1 MPKTIPKLKQLLEK
15 HQQQSS
21 SLFRGVDLKAVQ
33 KLLKDCPIQEL
44 DAGDVLISAG
54 RPHHFLYLLLSGRL
68 RIHLKKLTLNPIAIL
83 DPGEVADEMSV
94 IDRQAASA
102 FVVAHEDCQLL
113 VLDEETIWRVVESFP
128 IVARNL
134 LLILSQRL
142 RQGNVLVEAS
152 LLEKVSA
159 QELEDFQPLEIQEGK
174 WLLEEEVEKETV
186 SLYRNTTAYVLDSI
200 RRVEA
205 KKKPDI
211 KRGEGLVKSL
221 LDSVSE
227 SSALLLLATDRI
239 QEFAVSTHSV
249 NVAILSLRLAQTL
262 NLKKKNQIQ
271 VGLAALLH
279 EIGVAWLPKRLLH
292 QAGQVSSQVRQRPV
306 YGAKILGHLHRD
318 YDWLAQTVGQVY
330 EREDGRGFP
339 LGLEGGEI
347 RQEAKILGLMDV
359 FEACIH
365 DRPYRNALTGYE
377 LLHELTHGD
386 TTSFSDQI
394 VKALLHSFSLY
405 PYNEYVLLNTK
416 ELGRVVAINPEFS
429 LRPLVRILYDK
440 EGRPLEEP
448 READLAQNSLVFITK
463 AISYHELPQ
472 VP

>member
-1 MPKTIPKLKQLLEK
+1 MPDLKQLLEE
-15 HQQQSS
+15 HEQQSS
-21 SLFRGVDLKAVQ
+21 SLFRGVDLESVQ
-33 KLLKDCPIQEL
+33 ELLKDCPIQEL

-83 DPGEVADEMSV
+83 EPGEVAGEMSV

-102 FVVAHEDCQLL
+102 FVVAHEDCRLL
-113 VLDEETIWRVVESFP
+113 VLDEKTIWCIVESYP

-152 LLEKVSA
+152 LLETVSE
-159 QELEDFQPLEIQEGK
+159 QELEEFQPLEI
-174 WLLEEEVEKETV
+174 KESKGLFETEIDKKTV
-186 SLYRNTTAYVLDSI
+186 SLYRSTVTYVLASI
-200 RRVEA
+200 HRVEE
-205 KKKPDI
+205 KKPPDL
-211 KRGEGLVKSL
+211 KRGERLVKRIIKSI
-221 LDSVSE
+221 SE
-227 SSALLLLATDRI
+227 SSALLLLATDRV

-249 NVAILSLRLAQTL
+249 NVAILSLRLSQTL
-262 NLKKKNQIQ
+262 NFKGKNQIQ

-292 QAGQVSSQVRQRPV
+292 QAGQVSPQVRQRPV

-347 RQEAKILGLMDV
+347 RQEAKVLGLMDV

-365 DRPYRNALTGYE
+365 DRPYRNALTGYQ

-386 TTSFSDQI
+386 TTSFSNHI

-405 PYNEYVLLNTK
+405 PYNEYVLLNTD
-416 ELGRVVAINPEFS
+416 ELGRVVAVNPEYS
-429 LRPLVRILYDK
+429 LRPLVKILYDK

-448 READLAQNSLVFITK
+448 RETDLAQNSLLYIIK

>member
-1 MPKTIPKLKQLLEK
+1 MPDLKKLLEE
-15 HQQQSS
+15 HEQQSS
-21 SLFRGVDLKAVQ
+21 SLFRGVNLKSVQ

-44 DAGDVLISAG
+44 DKGDVLISAG
-54 RPHHFLYLLLSGRL
+54 RPHHFLYLILSGRL

-83 DPGEVADEMSV
+83 EPGEVAGEMSV

-102 FVVAHEDCQLL
+102 FVVAHEDCRLL
-113 VLDEETIWRVVESFP
+113 VLDEKTIWCIVESYP

-152 LLEKVSA
+152 LLEKVSE
-159 QELEDFQPLEIQEGK
+159 QELEDFQPLEIQESK
-174 WLLEEEVEKETV
+174 WLLEEEVEKKTV
-186 SLYRNTTAYVLDSI
+186 RLYRTTTAYVLDSI

-205 KKKPDI
+205 KKQPDM
-211 KRGEGLVKSL
+211 KRGEGLVRRLIKSI
-221 LDSVSE
+221 SE

-249 NVAILSLRLAQTL
+249 NVTILSLRLAETL
-262 NLKKKNQIQ
+262 HSKRKGQLQ

-292 QAGQVSSQVRQRPV
+292 QPGQVSPQVRQRPV

-318 YDWLAQTVGQVY
+318 YDWLAQIVGQVY

-347 RQEAKILGLMDV
+347 REEAKILGLMDV

-365 DRPYRNALTGYE
+365 DRPYRNALTGYQ

-386 TTSFSDQI
+386 TTSFSDRI

-405 PYNEYVLLNTK
+405 PYNEYVLLNTD
-416 ELGRVVAINPEFS
+416 ELGRVVAVNPEYS
-429 LRPLVRILYDK
+429 LRPLVKILYDS
-440 EGRPLEEP
+440 EGKPLEEP
-448 READLAQNSLVFITK
+448 READLAQNSLLFIIK

-472 VP
+472 VN